1 MELLNTL
8 NSIVGILFM
17 LCYSY
22 QIVYVIVVLVRKP
35 PQLPDAP
42 KHRYA
47 VLISARNE
55 QAVIANLIHSIRSQ
69 NYPSKLVDAYV
80 VADNC
85 TDATAAVAREAGAG
99 GVGAFQ

>member
-42 KHRYA
+42 KHRYC
-47 VLISARNE
+47 SAH
-55 QAVIANLIHSIRSQ
+55 L
-69 NYPSKLVDAYV
+69 
-80 VADNC
+80 
-85 TDATAAVAREAGAG
+85 GA
-99 GVGAFQ
+99 Q

>member
-35 PQLPDAP
+35 
-42 KHRYA
+42 
-47 VLISARNE
+47 
-55 QAVIANLIHSIRSQ
+55 RSFRTRRSTGMQ
-69 NYPSKLVDAYV
+69 CSSRRAMS
-80 VADNC
+80 
-85 TDATAAVAREAGAG
+85 RR
-99 GVGAFQ
+99 